1 MIITISGL
9 PGSGKSILARHISKV
24 FNLEYICIGSI
35 FKEIAK
41 KENISVAHLNQ
52 IAKKDPSID
61 KNLDQK
67 QIELKSKDN
76 LVLDSRLGTFFIP
89 KANIKI
95 FVKAP
100 LKTRAQ
106 RISQRDK
113 VSFGQALK
121 DTMIR
126 DRAEALRYKK
136 LYWID
141 FRKLDYNIIFNTD
154 KLTIEQAKTEII
166 EKINEFLK
174 PKLKVYIKEDDVY
187 CDMLKNLLK
196 SHNIE
201 FESIDIN
208 KNKKARISVFRRT
221 NQKNTP
227 IIEYNNRFFIG
238 FDREKIK
245 DFLLLK

>member
-41 KENISVAHLNQ
+41 KENISIAHLNQ
-52 IAKKDPSID
+52 LAKKDVSID

-67 QIELKSKDN
+67 QIELKNNDN
-76 LVLDSRLGTFFIP
+76 LVLDSRLSAFFIQ
-89 KANIKI
+89 KADIKI
-95 FVKAP
+95 FVKAN

-106 RISQRDK
+106 RISQRDNI
-113 VSFGQALK
+113 SFEQALK
-121 DTMIR
+121 DTIIR
-126 DRAEALRYKK
+126 DKAESRYKK
-136 LYWID
+136 LYAID

-154 KLTIEQAKTEII
+154 KLTIEQAKTKII

-174 PKLKVYIKEDDVY
+174 PKLKVYIKENDVY
-187 CDMLKNLLK
+187 ADMLKNLLK
-196 SHNIE
+196 SHNLE
-201 FESIDIN
+201 FESIDVS
-208 KNKKARISVFRRT
+208 KNKKVRLSIFRRT
-221 NQKNTP
+221 KQKNTP